1 MKSIKNN
8 PIVKK
13 LGFNRIILF
22 CILVLMYVAFSI
34 MIPGFAG
41 MARIMSIFNYVY
53 FLGFL
58 ALGIVVGCFAFLVLA
73 EQMKNEEQKG
83 ESNA

>member
-1 MKSIKNN
+1 MIH
-8 PIVKK
+8 
-13 LGFNRIILF
+13 IILN
-22 CILVLMYVAFSI
+22 ILTYAL
-34 MIPGFAG
+34 
-41 MARIMSIFNYVY
+41 
-53 FLGFL
+53 LGFL